1 MKTNVIFII
10 TVRRLRQMSVQ
21 HNIPK
26 ELMIK
31 SCNLDLG
38 KTVGQGNIS
47 IIFKKLVIYNFDSKG
62 EFGIVYKSR
71 LKTSHHDTISDT
83 VAVKTLKGRLCMYS

>member
-1 MKTNVIFII
+1 MKTNVIAMIFII

-47 IIFKKLVIYNFDSKG
+47 LLFL
-62 EFGIVYKSR
+62 
-71 LKTSHHDTISDT
+71 
-83 VAVKTLKGRLCMYS
+83 